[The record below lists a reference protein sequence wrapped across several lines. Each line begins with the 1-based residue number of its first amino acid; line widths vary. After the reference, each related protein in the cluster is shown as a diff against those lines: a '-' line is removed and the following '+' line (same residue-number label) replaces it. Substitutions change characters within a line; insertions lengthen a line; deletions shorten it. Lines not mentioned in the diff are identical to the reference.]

1 MMEENVFDVLQERG
15 FIAQTTH
22 DEQLRELLGKEKVT
36 FYIGF
41 DATADS
47 LTAGHF
53 LTIMAMMHMQQH
65 GHTPIALLGGGTTM
79 IGDPSGKSDMRS
91 MMTRETIDHNAACFR
106 EQLSRF
112 IDFND
117 GQAILENNADWLPDL
132 NYVTF
137 LRDVGVHYSVNRM
150 LTAECYK
157 QRMENGLTFFEFNYM
172 LMQAYD
178 FYVLNKKYGCKVEMG
193 GDDQWSNILA
203 GADLIRRKKI
213 AESPDGEIPARDP
226 AFGLTFTLLTT
237 SDGKKMGKT
246 MKGAVWLDP
255 KKTTPYEFYQYWR
268 NIEDSNV
275 ERCLGL
281 LTFLPMDEVRRL
293 GALEGAEINK
303 AKEVL
308 AYEITKIVHGEEEAG
323 KAQEAARTVFAA
335 GGVSENMPSITYTRA
350 QFEEGID
357 LISVLVDT
365 KLCSGRGDA
374 RRNMEQG
381 GVKINDD
388 KVTDPARRLL
398 EADLA
403 DGSII
408 IRKGKKNIYKVVIES

>member
-1 MMEENVFDVLQERG
+1 M
-15 FIAQTTH
+15 
-22 DEQLRELLGKEKVT
+22 
-36 FYIGF
+36 
-41 DATADS
+41 
-47 LTAGHF
+47 
-53 LTIMAMMHMQQH
+53 
-65 GHTPIALLGGGTTM
+65 
-79 IGDPSGKSDMRS
+79 
-91 MMTRETIDHNAACFR
+91 
-106 EQLSRF
+106 
-112 IDFND
+112 
-117 GQAILENNADWLPDL
+117 
-132 NYVTF
+132 
-137 LRDVGVHYSVNRM
+137 NRM

-178 FYVLNKKYGCKVEMG
+178 FYKLNQMFGCKVEMG

-203 GADLIRRKKI
+203 GADLIRRKKL
-213 AESPDGEIPARDP
+213 AEEGADGAELKKDP

-255 KKTTPYEFYQYWR
+255 NKTSPYEFYQYWR

-308 AYEITKIVHGEEEAG
+308 AYEITKIVHGEEEAK
-323 KAQEAARTVFAA
+323 KAQEAARTVFAS
-335 GGVSENMPSITYTRA
+335 GGISENMPSITYTKA

-388 KVTDPARRLL
+388 KVTDPTRKLM
-398 EADLA
+398 ETDIV
-403 DGSII
+403 DGAII
-408 IRKGKKNIYKVVIES
+408 IRKGKKNIYKVVIEG

>member
-1 MMEENVFDVLQERG
+1 
-15 FIAQTTH
+15 
-22 DEQLRELLGKEKVT
+22 
-36 FYIGF
+36 
-41 DATADS
+41 
-47 LTAGHF
+47 
-53 LTIMAMMHMQQH
+53 
-65 GHTPIALLGGGTTM
+65 
-79 IGDPSGKSDMRS
+79 
-91 MMTRETIDHNAACFR
+91 
-106 EQLSRF
+106 
-112 IDFND
+112 
-117 GQAILENNADWLPDL
+117 
-132 NYVTF
+132 
-137 LRDVGVHYSVNRM
+137 
-150 LTAECYK
+150 
-157 QRMENGLTFFEFNYM
+157 MENGLTFFEFNYM

-203 GADLIRRKKI
+203 GADLIRRKNI

-237 SDGKKMGKT
+237 SDGKK
-246 MKGAVWLDP
+246 KGAVWLDP